1 MEFTIKHLSDT
12 LDSYKQFVDE
22 QQVASSAIFRQ
33 IIDRVN
39 MTSEDL
45 SKTKTEVLAFLHQL
59 DDKNSETKKEIEEMK
74 KEFEEMKKEFEE
86 MKKEFAKMRQQLSD
100 TNKELQQTK
109 LNLAQSFES
118 EW

>member
-74 KEFEEMKKEFEE
+74 KEFEEMKKEF
-86 MKKEFAKMRQQLSD
+86 AKMRQQLSD

>member
-1 MEFTIKHLSDT
+1 MEYTVKHLSDT

-22 QQVASSAIFRQ
+22 QQVASAAIFRQ

-45 SKTKTEVLAFLHQL
+45 SRTKTEFLVFLHQL
-59 DDKNSETKKEIEEMK
+59 DDKNTETKKEVEEMK
-74 KEFEEMKKEFEE
+74 KEFEEMKKEV
-86 MKKEFAKMRQQLSD
+86 ANMRQQLSD
-100 TNKELQQTK
+100 THKEIQQT
-109 LNLAQSFES
+109 NLAQSFES

>member
-22 QQVASSAIFRQ
+22 QQVTSSAIFRQ

-59 DDKNSETKKEIEEMK
+59 DDKNTETKKEVEEV
-74 KEFEEMKKEFEE
+74 KKEFEE

>member
-12 LDSYKQFVDE
+12 VDSYKQFVDE
-22 QQVASSAIFRQ
+22 QQVTSSAIFRQ

-45 SKTKTEVLAFLHQL
+45 SRTKTEVLVFLHQL
-59 DDKNSETKKEIEEMK
+59 DANNTETKKEVEEMK
-74 KEFEEMKKEFEE
+74 KEFKE

-109 LNLAQSFES
+109 LNLAHSFES

>member
-1 MEFTIKHLSDT
+1 MEFTVKQLSDT

-22 QQVASSAIFRQ
+22 QQVLSSAIFRQ

-45 SKTKTEVLAFLHQL
+45 SRTKMEISVFIQQL
-59 DDKNSETKKEIEEMK
+59 DTKLDTNTMELKKEMEEMK
-74 KEFEEMKKEFEE
+74 KK
-86 MKKEFAKMRQQLSD
+86 FAEMRQQLSD

-109 LNLAQSFES
+109 LNLAQSYES

>member
-22 QQVASSAIFRQ
+22 QQVTSSAIFRQ

-74 KEFEEMKKEFEE
+74 KEFEEMKKEF
-86 MKKEFAKMRQQLSD
+86 AKMHQLLSD

>member
-1 MEFTIKHLSDT
+1 MEYTIKHLSDT

-22 QQVASSAIFRQ
+22 QQVASSAIFKQ

-45 SKTKTEVLAFLHQL
+45 SRTKTEVLAFLHKL
-59 DDKNSETKKEIEEMK
+59 DDKNTETKKEVEEMK
-74 KEFEEMKKEFEE
+74 KEVEE

-100 TNKELQQTK
+100 TNKELQTK

>member
-1 MEFTIKHLSDT
+1 MDFTIKHLSDT

-45 SKTKTEVLAFLHQL
+45 SKTKTEVLEFLHQL
-59 DDKNSETKKEIEEMK
+59 DDKNSETKKEVED
-74 KEFEEMKKEFEE
+74 MKKEFEE

>member
-1 MEFTIKHLSDT
+1 MEFTVKQLSDT

-22 QQVASSAIFRQ
+22 QQVSSSAIFRQ

-45 SKTKTEVLAFLHQL
+45 SRTKTGISVFLQQL
-59 DDKNSETKKEIEEMK
+59 DTKLDTNNTNTMELKKEM
-74 KEFEEMKKEFEE
+74 EE
-86 MKKEFAKMRQQLSD
+86 MKKEFAEMRQQLSD

-109 LNLAQSFES
+109 LNLAPSYES

>member
-22 QQVASSAIFRQ
+22 QQVTSSAIFRQ

-45 SKTKTEVLAFLHQL
+45 SKTKTEVLVFLHQL
-59 DDKNSETKKEIEEMK
+59 DAKNTETKKEV
-74 KEFEEMKKEFEE
+74 EEMKKEFEE